1 MSRLYFFILVLLVS
15 ISGFSQGML
24 LPVISVIFETNGE
37 SATINGL
44 HATGLYIGVLLASP
58 FMEAPL
64 RKLGFK
70 PLMVMGGFLVIISLF
85 SFIWLQSIWLWFFLR
100 LLIGI
105 GDHMLHFST
114 QTWVTSKSTPRNR
127 GRNISLY
134 GLSFGLGFA
143 VGPFMVPLVKTSP
156 SLPFIVSGCISLAA
170 WLFVF
175 VLRNEYPA
183 QGPDE
188 TSGDNSAKRFYR
200 ALLFGWVAFLPAFG
214 YGFLETALN
223 GSFPVYALRLGISVD
238 AVALILP
245 AFAIGSIVFQFPLGL
260 LSDRFGRKRV
270 LLVILLTGA
279 LCFLTAG
286 LFSSPSVIGCCF
298 FTAGMAVGS
307 MFSLGISY
315 MSDLLPSHLLP
326 AGNLLCGISFS
337 LGSMIGPVAGGWY
350 MQRFE
355 SANLFYFITVIL
367 VCIWLALVF
376 GKTKHSPASE
386 SHSFPAS

>member
-37 SATINGL
+37 SRTINGL

-58 FMEAPL
+58 FMEAPP

-100 LLIGI
+100 SLIGI
-105 GDHMLHFST
+105 GDHMPHFST

-200 ALLFGWVAFLPAFG
+200 ALLFRLGRFSPGFRVRFFRNGAERKLSRVRPAF
-214 YGFLETALN
+214 
-223 GSFPVYALRLGISVD
+223 RHI
-238 AVALILP
+238 
-245 AFAIGSIVFQFPLGL
+245 
-260 LSDRFGRKRV
+260 R
-270 LLVILLTGA
+270 
-279 LCFLTAG
+279 
-286 LFSSPSVIGCCF
+286 
-298 FTAGMAVGS
+298 
-307 MFSLGISY
+307 
-315 MSDLLPSHLLP
+315 
-326 AGNLLCGISFS
+326 
-337 LGSMIGPVAGGWY
+337 
-350 MQRFE
+350 
-355 SANLFYFITVIL
+355 
-367 VCIWLALVF
+367 
-376 GKTKHSPASE
+376 
-386 SHSFPAS
+386 